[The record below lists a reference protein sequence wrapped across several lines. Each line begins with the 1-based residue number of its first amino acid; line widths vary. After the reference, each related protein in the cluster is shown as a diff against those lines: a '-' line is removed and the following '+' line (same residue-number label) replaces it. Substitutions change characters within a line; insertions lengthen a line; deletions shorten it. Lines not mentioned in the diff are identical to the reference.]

1 MKDGGYVVWDVMGM
15 LRLIGVVC
23 AVVMKGCVL

>member
-1 MKDGGYVVWDVMGM
+1 MKDGGYVVWVVMTM
-15 LRLIGVVC
+15 LCLIGVVC

>member
-1 MKDGGYVVWDVMGM
+1 MKDGGYVVWVVMGM
-15 LRLIGVVC
+15 LCLIGAVC

>member
-1 MKDGGYVVWDVMGM
+1 MKEGGYVVWVVMVM
-15 LRLIGVVC
+15 LCLIGVVC

>member
-1 MKDGGYVVWDVMGM
+1 MKDDGYVVWVVMGM
-15 LRLIGVVC
+15 LCLIGVVC

>member
-1 MKDGGYVVWDVMGM
+1 MKDGGYVVWVFMG
-15 LRLIGVVC
+15 LLCVAGVVC